1 MIPLL
6 YHLNQNK
13 HTYTQKHDINSFT
26 FQHSLNFLR
35 FQDHATYNSRFAGKR
50 KIEAY
55 LQDWMNSKK
64 CKKHWKIQG
73 YLHFKTSKKRPPRNP
88 AFISV
93 SKNVIF
99 QFFFWLFFFDWFP
112 FFSARRKRTT
122 FGTEGK
128 GCQRWVV
135 VKKEGRKT
143 RRERK
148 ISGVFVFPPQ
158 AVTKALIFGFSYLF
172 CYFYFYFLHLSG

>member
-1 MIPLL
+1 MI
-6 YHLNQNK
+6 
-13 HTYTQKHDINSFT
+13 S
-26 FQHSLNFLR
+26 
-35 FQDHATYNSRFAGKR
+35 
-50 KIEAY
+50 E
-55 LQDWMNSKK
+55 
-64 CKKHWKIQG
+64 
-73 YLHFKTSKKRPPRNP
+73 KRPPRNP

-99 QFFFWLFFFDWFP
+99 QFFLVV
-112 FFSARRKRTT
+112 FSLIVFL
-122 FGTEGK
+122 FGTEGTRYIGSEGK

-172 CYFYFYFLHLSG
+172 YYFYFYFLHLSGNFSYFLVTVTNLYIHFI